1 MTNESLIALPGCPGC
16 RGIKKIIKNNKKW
29 KNVRILS
36 TGTKEGF
43 ALAEKLN
50 VTRYP
55 QCFTINKKGK
65 PVKCNT
71 VKFLKKFGITM
82 K

>member
-1 MTNESLIALPGCPGC
+1 MEKESLLALPGCPGC
-16 RGIKKIIKNNKKW
+16 KGIKKIAKGKVKIIS
-29 KNVRILS
+29 V
-36 TGTKEGF
+36 GTKKGF

-71 VKFLKKFGITM
+71 IKFLKKFGIKMTA
-82 K
+82 